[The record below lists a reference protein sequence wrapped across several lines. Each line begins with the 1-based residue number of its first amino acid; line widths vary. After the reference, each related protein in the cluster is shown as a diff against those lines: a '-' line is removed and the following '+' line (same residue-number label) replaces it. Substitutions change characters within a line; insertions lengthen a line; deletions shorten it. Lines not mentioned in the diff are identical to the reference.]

1 MPFKS
6 RHTEDLLKGRV
17 SVPGALY
24 FLTWVTDRRTPL
36 FAEDSNRAIARLNV
50 AAIDEFADGTIM
62 AGTVM
67 PDHIHLLLELG
78 PRLTVSQLVA
88 KTKAAITRNRP
99 GMKWQLNFFE
109 HRLRTGESS
118 EAYAFYIFMNPYVAA
133 LCPLDR
139 TWVGWV
145 PSVKVRWEFEEKLRD
160 GGLPQPEWVEEA
172 RRFSNTL
179 PPGAD

>member
-6 RHTEDLLKGRV
+6 RQTQDLVRGRV
-17 SVPGALY
+17 SGAGTIY
-24 FLTWVTDRRTPL
+24 FLTWCTAQRAPL
-36 FAEDSNRAIARLNV
+36 LADAPSLGLARQCLAACDSTG
-50 AAIDEFADGTIM
+50 DGTLL

-88 KTKAAITRNRP
+88 KTKAAITRSRP

-109 HRLRTGESS
+109 HRVRTVESA
-118 EAYAFYIFMNPYVAA
+118 EAYAFYIFMNPYVAG
-133 LCPLDR
+133 LCPVER
-139 TWVGWV
+139 TWAGWI
-145 PSVKVRWEFEEKLRD
+145 PSLEARWEFEGKLRE

-172 RRFSNTL
+172 RRFSHTL

>member
-6 RHTEDLLKGRV
+6 RQTQDLVRGRV
-17 SVPGALY
+17 SGAGTTY
-24 FLTWVTDRRTPL
+24 FLTWCPTQRAPL
-36 FAEDSNRAIARLNV
+36 LANAPSLVLARQCLAACDSAGA
-50 AAIDEFADGTIM
+50 GTLL

-67 PDHIHLLLELG
+67 PDHIHFLVELG

-88 KTKAAITRNRP
+88 KTKAAITRSRP

-109 HRLRTGESS
+109 HRMRTDEST
-118 EAYAFYIFMNPYVAA
+118 EAYAFYIFMNPYVAD
-133 LCPLDR
+133 LCPLER
-139 TWVGWV
+139 IWVGWI
-145 PSVKVRWEFEEKLRD
+145 PSLKVRWEFEEKLRE
-160 GGLPQPEWVEEA
+160 GSLPQPEWVEEA